1 MVAHHKLFRLR
12 FVSLCFLFF
21 EHDDEADDVEQ
32 RDQSDHDECCAQEVV
47 FTTKRSDSG
56 QDKGLLALESGDIE
70 VVLDLERVFA
80 GLETILYFSVQL
92 SEVRQCSCSHPD
104 NEVLVGHVNPLQ
116 ISPVFSV
123 KRVRNGFLL
132 NVLEFDVDIGGPRD
146 LRVVNGDVGSVGL
159 VVELERVVEVRF
171 GDEAAGDRRP

>member
-1 MVAHHKLFRLR
+1 M
-12 FVSLCFLFF
+12 
-21 EHDDEADDVEQ
+21 
-32 RDQSDHDECCAQEVV
+32 
-47 FTTKRSDSG
+47 
-56 QDKGLLALESGDIE
+56 
-70 VVLDLERVFA
+70 DLERVFA

-104 NEVLVGHVNPLQ
+104 DEVLVGHVNPLQ

-123 KRVRNGFLL
+123 KRVWNGFLL

-146 LRVVNGDVGSVGL
+146 LRVVNGDVGSVSL
-159 VVELERVVEVRF
+159 VEELERVVEVRF